1 MSEAVLTPQSLLRM
15 PDQEYMNAQQQA
27 FFKGVLE
34 QIKVETQQQIEVIK
48 QDIASADCGT
58 DELDR
63 ALAEEENRQ
72 RMRLAERQY
81 LLLRKID
88 KALARIAQGTYG
100 YCEVTGDAIGLQR
113 LLLRPT
119 AELCAE
125 EKMRQEHLERN
136 FAQRHL

>member
-1 MSEAVLTPQSLLRM
+1 MNEAALTPQSLLRM
-15 PDQEYMNAQQQA
+15 PYKDYMNPQQQQ
-27 FFKGVLE
+27 FFKELLGRL
-34 QIKVETQQQIEVIK
+34 KSETQQQIESIK

-63 ALAEEENRQ
+63 ALAE
-72 RMRLAERQY
+72 RQY

-88 KALARIAQGTYG
+88 KALSRIAQGTYG
-100 YCEVTGDAIGLQR
+100 YCEVTGDEIGLQR

-125 EKMRQEHLERN
+125 EKARQEHLERN
-136 FAQRHL
+136 FVQRHL

>member
-1 MSEAVLTPQSLLRM
+1 MNKAALTPQSLLCM
-15 PDQEYMNAQQQA
+15 PDKDYMNPQQQQ
-27 FFKGVLE
+27 FFKGMLE
-34 QIKVETQQQIEVIK
+34 RLKSETQQQIESIK
-48 QDIASADCGT
+48 QDIASADRGT

-63 ALAEEENRQ
+63 ALTEEEIRQ

-88 KALARIAQGTYG
+88 KALSRIAQGTYG
-100 YCEVTGDAIGLQR
+100 FCEITGDEIGLQR

-125 EKMRQEHLERN
+125 EKARQEHLERN
-136 FAQRHL
+136 FVQRHL

>member
-1 MSEAVLTPQSLLRM
+1 MNEAALTPQSLLRM
-15 PDQEYMNAQQQA
+15 PYKDYMNPQQQQ
-27 FFKGVLE
+27 FFKELLGRL
-34 QIKVETQQQIEVIK
+34 KFETQQQIESIK

-63 ALAEEENRQ
+63 ALTEEENRQ

-88 KALARIAQGTYG
+88 KALSRIAQGTYG
-100 YCEVTGDAIGLQR
+100 YCEVTGDEIGLQR

-125 EKMRQEHLERN
+125 EKARQEHLERN
-136 FAQRHL
+136 FVQRHL